1 MKLSVDE
8 AKLTG
13 MWAWNCAAFQQ
24 VVILK
29 FALGPEKFRVFRET
43 GHRSRMR
50 AWQRLWSIDS

>member
-13 MWAWNCAAFQQ
+13 MWAWNCAGFQQ

-29 FALGPEKFRVFRET
+29 FALGPEKFPGLLRNGPPVPNE
-43 GHRSRMR
+43 SLAKAMVY
-50 AWQRLWSIDS
+50 